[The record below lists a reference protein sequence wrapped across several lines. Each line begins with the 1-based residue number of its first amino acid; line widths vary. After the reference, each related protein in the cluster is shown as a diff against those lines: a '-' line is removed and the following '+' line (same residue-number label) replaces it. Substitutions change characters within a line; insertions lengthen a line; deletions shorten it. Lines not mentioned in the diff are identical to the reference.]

1 MDIGKIKIHIENY
14 IPKGF
19 LFLGALVFFASCEN
33 DTKYINSI
41 NEKVKDVEEVRN
53 VHGTMSQSAN
63 LKAELTAPLMLKV
76 KSDTIYTEFPNSLKV
91 TFYENESPSTYITSK
106 YGIFYD
112 TYRKVH
118 LVDSVV
124 ILKMPTDTIYCRDLW
139 WDQNKKEFFTD
150 NPVRVRTAKQVLNG
164 SGMWAKEDMSHYTL
178 FNSKDG
184 SVDVPE
190 NIQVY

>member
-1 MDIGKIKIHIENY
+1 MDIGNIKIHIEKY
-14 IPKGF
+14 ITKGF
-19 LFLGALVFFASCEN
+19 FFFGALVFFASCEN

-41 NEKVKDVEEVRN
+41 NEKIKEVEEVKN
-53 VHGTMSQSAN
+53 VRGTLSQTADI
-63 LKAELTAPLMLKV
+63 KAELTAPLMLKV
-76 KSDTIYTEFPNSLKV
+76 KSDTIYTEFPNTLKV
-91 TFYENESPSTYITSK
+91 TFYENESPTTVITSN

-124 ILKMPTDTIYCRDLW
+124 IFKMPGDTIYCRDLW
-139 WDQNKKEFFTD
+139 WDQNKKHFFTD
-150 NPVRVRTAKQVLNG
+150 NPVKIRTAKQTLNG
-164 SGMWAKEDMSHYTL
+164 SGMWAREDMSEYTL
-178 FNSKDG
+178 YNSKDG